1 MNAMSAPLLLTPLPL
16 RQRQARNR
24 LVLPPMC
31 MYCVDSGDGVPTDF
45 HVLHYGTRAAGG
57 FGAVIVEATAVA
69 ANGRLSPADLGLWED
84 SQVPAHRRV
93 VDAIHAGGAL
103 AGVQLGHGGRKAG
116 TPPWRPAADGTAT
129 GRTTTLEGW
138 DLVAPSAEAYP
149 GHATPREMSEEE
161 IRLTIADFASA
172 ARRAVEAGYDL
183 VELHGAHG
191 YLIHQFLSPLSNHRT
206 DAYGGSPEGRRR
218 LALEA
223 VAAVREAVGPDT
235 VVGIRLSATD
245 WAEGGLTSA
254 DTAELAR
261 QLVAQGVDVLHIST
275 SGNVPARFPI
285 GPGYQVRF
293 AAEVKQAV
301 AGMTTPGGGEPVVI
315 AVGLIENGPQAE
327 QVLMTG
333 QADAVAVGRYALRD
347 PYAPL
352 RWAHELGVNEWD
364 KAGFPLPY
372 WRGTWR

>member
-1 MNAMSAPLLLTPLPL
+1 MSTPLLLTPLTL
-16 RQRQARNR
+16 RHRQARNR
-24 LVLPPMC
+24 LVLAPMC
-31 MYCVDSGDGVPTDF
+31 MYCVETGDGVPTDF

-57 FGAVIVEATAVA
+57 FGTVIVEATAVT

-84 SQVPAHRRV
+84 AQVAGHRRLTEAV
-93 VDAIHAGGAL
+93 HAGGAL

-116 TPPWRPAADGTAT
+116 TLPWRPGADGAAT
-129 GRTTTLEGW
+129 GRAATLEGW
-138 DLVAPSAEAYP
+138 DLVAPSTEAYP
-149 GHATPREMSEEE
+149 GHAVPREMSLEE
-161 IRLTIADFASA
+161 IRQTIADFASA

-223 VAAVREAVGPDT
+223 VAAVREAVGRDT

-261 QLVAQGVDVLHIST
+261 QIVAQGADVLHIST
-275 SGNVPARFPI
+275 SGNVPARFPV

-293 AAEVKQAV
+293 AAEAKQAV
-301 AGMTTPGGGEPVVI
+301 AGMSTPGGSEPVVI
-315 AVGLIENGPQAE
+315 AVGLIETGPQAE

-372 WRGTWR
+372 WRGAWH